1 MKLNTLTKTL
11 VPLSVISV
19 GLVAS
24 LGQQA
29 HAVTLGPFTASTG
42 FEVTDL
48 EDIPLDNPL
57 AIPQFDPMA
66 NMTDTQNAFL
76 TSVTLT
82 YFGAIESGGTITS
95 QAAGLNDFTVTVGG
109 NASITGPVP
118 GSSVDFAFPGSGGIS
133 SLNVSLNADGVAQ
146 DETADLPT
154 TSNATTNTDPVNPIV
169 LTSAADLAA
178 FIGTGDVTFLGN
190 TEVAQ
195 TIQGGGGNATTAL
208 TTLVDLAVTVEYEF
222 ELVDKPDGNDPS
234 VPEPAS
240 LLGLLAVGG
249 MGFVTR
255 RRKS

>member
-1 MKLNTLTKTL
+1 MKLNILSKTL
-11 VPLSVISV
+11 VPLSVVSV
-19 GLVAS
+19 GLVVSAS
-24 LGQQA
+24 QQA
-29 HAVTLGPFTASTG
+29 QAVTLGPFTASTG

-48 EDIPLDNPL
+48 ENIPLDNPL
-57 AIPQFDPMA
+57 LIPQFDPMA
-66 NMTDTQNAFL
+66 NMTATQNAVL
-76 TSVTLT
+76 TSVTVS

-95 QAAGLNDFTVTVGG
+95 QAAGLNDFTVTVSG

-133 SLNVSLNADGVAQ
+133 SLNVALNADDVAQ
-146 DETADLPT
+146 NETADLPT
-154 TSNATTNTDPVNPIV
+154 TTGATTTTVPVNPIT

-222 ELVDKPDGNDPS
+222 DLVDKESAS

-249 MGFVTR
+249 IGFVTR